1 MAEQKESMGAIQ
13 AAIEGV
19 KAIAPGLSLEK
30 IASDIAQEAKQQLAH
45 GAHEL
50 AAAMFGQSSGFVM
63 YPRAGKENSDQQD
76 NQQGKDVQ
84 GPEVQQTPEAPT
96 QERERGGRER

>member
-1 MAEQKESMGAIQ
+1 MAGEKEGFLAKAAEVVKEGLGKVYDGA
-13 AAIEGV
+13 AHPV
-19 KAIAPGLSLEK
+19 
-30 IASDIAQEAKQQLAH
+30 AH

-50 AAAMFGQSSGFVM
+50 AAALFTGNGFVM

-84 GPEVQQTPEAPT
+84 APEVQQTPEAPT